1 LSARTE
7 KKPNR
12 LINQKS
18 PYLLQHAY
26 NPVDWYP
33 WSDEAFQK
41 AQADDKPIFVSIGY
55 STCHWCHVMEKESFE
70 DPQVAD
76 VLNEAFLCIKV
87 DREERPDIDAVYM
100 AACQA
105 TGKSCGWPL
114 NVIMTPSK
122 KPFFIASYIPKD
134 DRYGTVGMLSLVP
147 QIEQIWKTRRVELE
161 SMGQEINQQISL
173 HPKPES
179 EDKLD
184 KTELDEAYDQLFLAF
199 DHENAGFGLS
209 PKFPSPQN
217 LLYLMRYY
225 NRTKQQAAWNMVD
238 RTLRAMRLGG
248 IFDQVGG
255 GFHRYSTDAKWL
267 LPHFEKMLYDQ
278 ALLALTYIEA
288 YQVSRAPRFKVTA
301 KETLDYVLRNL
312 ASPEGGFYS
321 AEDADSEG
329 EEGKFYLWSK
339 KEITDALSPELAD
352 FAVRLFDVKA
362 EGNYYEPPK
371 GRNGK
376 NILHI
381 AVPLE
386 QMAAESNFATD
397 QVISKLGKTVNL
409 LFQTREKRVHPAK
422 DDKVLVDW
430 NGLMIAALARATEIL
445 GEEKYLV
452 AARKAADFILHT
464 MRTGDGKLYHRYAKG
479 ERAVMGFLD
488 DYAFLIFG
496 LIRLY
501 EADFNEKY
509 LQTSLDLAKKMV
521 ALFWDSENGGFYF
534 TEKDNG
540 EDVPRIKQ
548 SYDGAAPSGNSVALT
563 DLLCLARLTGEA
575 SFEQYADKLLQAFA
589 VDVKGYPMGHTFMLA
604 GLDFALGP
612 SFSVVIVGDPSG
624 EDTKNML
631 AAIRKDYLPNLTI
644 KMWHPGT
651 EKSTSPGLN
660 YEKIA
665 GKATAFVCRNQT
677 CMPPTNEIAKMLEY
691 LKQ

>member
-1 LSARTE
+1 
-7 KKPNR
+7 
-12 LINQKS
+12 
-18 PYLLQHAY
+18 
-26 NPVDWYP
+26 VDWYP

>member
-1 LSARTE
+1 MSARTE